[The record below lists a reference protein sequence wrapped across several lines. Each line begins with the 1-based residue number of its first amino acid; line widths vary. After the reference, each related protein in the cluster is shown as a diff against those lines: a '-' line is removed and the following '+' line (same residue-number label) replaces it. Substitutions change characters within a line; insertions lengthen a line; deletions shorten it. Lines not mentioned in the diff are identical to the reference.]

1 MKDNQY
7 LTHDLGARND
17 AKIVE
22 LQMELG
28 CEGIGI
34 YWCLIEML
42 WEQGGYLPRK
52 YKTLAFSIRGTQEDT
67 VRRVVEDFGLFEI
80 DGDEFFSR
88 SALERLEH
96 KKNQSE
102 AKAAGGR
109 KGAATTNNKKPTMP
123 QDSSD
128 YAETEPQQCRSS
140 AAAMPQQKVGNKLIN
155 KLINNYSF
163 VELDAPEKEKLL
175 EIFYFD
181 LAVADAPAEINS
193 FLNYYSAVGW
203 KLGNGLPIQ
212 DPLAVARNWKPKGE
226 THKYPPALLAW
237 IRKIYT
243 CAGHALDSKAD
254 FLLDIY
260 NAKLNGDTID
270 ITFKTPA
277 IGQAIRDLVDG
288 NNLAGRYKINWRC
301 KK

>member
-1 MKDNQY
+1 M
-7 LTHDLGARND
+7 GARND

-42 WEQGGYLPRK
+42 WEQGGYLPCK
-52 YKTLAFSIRGTQEDT
+52 YKALAFSIRGTQEDT
-67 VRRVVEDFGLFEI
+67 VRRVVEDFGLFVI
-80 DGDEFFSR
+80 DGDEFYSQ
-88 SALERLEH
+88 SALDRLVH

-109 KGAATTNNKKPTMP
+109 KGAATTNNKKSTMP
-123 QDSSD
+123 QDSSE
-128 YAETEPQQCRSS
+128 YAEAEPKQSERHSRDN
-140 AAAMPQQKVGNKLIN
+140 KLFNKLIN
-155 KLINNYSF
+155 KYNYSF

-175 EIFYFD
+175 EIFFFD

-243 CAGHALDSKAD
+243 CAGHVLDSKAD

-260 NAKLNGDTID
+260 NAKLNGNTID
-270 ITFKTPA
+270 IIFKTPA
-277 IGQAIRDLVDG
+277 IGQAIRDLVEQHRLGGD
-288 NNLAGRYKINWRC
+288 YKINWRC